1 LTEPGSLKQG
11 RREVPLHIVLRQE
24 REPLVAL
31 AAEEL
36 QRYVRQLFGFSP
48 PICREGSCREPGC
61 RIEVGAESSEAL
73 TDQAYAI
80 RPCPSSGEAGLSL
93 AGGSPR
99 AVLWA
104 AYEVVTAWGV
114 HFLVQGDVWPEDPGP
129 FHLPQ
134 LDLEREP
141 IFPRREFRIINDMA
155 NSGVFWSLEQHQALF
170 DQLAKLRFTGVL
182 ISTYP
187 HQPWAHYAFE
197 GIERSSGG
205 LCYGWQHPVHG
216 QTIGREL
223 FGGVTHHTN
232 PDFQGAET
240 YEEQLACGQRLMR
253 GIFDAARARGLETTY
268 MHPTSEVPDEFA
280 LRLAELSS
288 GVDLPEGSV
297 AQTHF
302 SRHGLT
308 YIGGPRRL
316 EKYRTPLNPVYVD
329 LMEAALV
336 AHIQAYPNADRYG
349 LGEQEFPP
357 GGAGAQ
363 ECWRILDDKYGVEAI
378 LPLEEIVEKAA
389 AQFFYAEDRALAQ
402 ALGAVQTLRLCDIL
416 INERRVLDDAQNPD
430 AKMRVTFFS
439 EHLQPLV
446 EHVLPPE
453 RCEFIAIVDY
463 LPARVAE
470 RMHTLEF
477 VRQGQLDV
485 MLITT
490 IEDDNVG
497 FLPQLVTPSLHT
509 TVQKMKEYG
518 VQGFCFRQFDIS
530 QHEPA
535 MAYMAAAAW
544 DATATPEGAYRRYAL
559 GVAGKAAVED
569 LLAAFGGLEELTEAA
584 NGLMGLGFMWPSL
597 YSKHWQPGARP
608 DPAWQEYIA
617 RLAPVVERLKSALER
632 SAPRGRRLVG
642 NYVCFVR
649 FAGLFLQA
657 MDLIRQARAAYD
669 RAQEKR
675 EAKDHVA
682 YHPLIT
688 RSSDL
693 LFAAE
698 EASERALRMW
708 AKQVADPTDLG
719 SLAGLNAYG
728 HDWLRGK
735 SVEVYW
741 ESQCYGLVDLG

>member
-1 LTEPGSLKQG
+1 M
-11 RREVPLHIVLRQE
+11 V
-24 REPLVAL
+24 L

-36 QRYVRQLFGFSP
+36 QRYARQLFGFSP
-48 PICREGSCREPGC
+48 PICREGSSREPVC
-61 RIEVGAESSEAL
+61 RIEVGAETSEAL
-73 TDQAYAI
+73 SDQAYAI
-80 RPCPSSGEAGLSL
+80 RPSSSGDEAGLSL
-93 AGGSPR
+93 TGGSPR

-104 AYEVVTAWGV
+104 AYEVAAAWGV
-114 HFLVQGDVWPEDPGP
+114 HFLVQGDVWPDDPGP

-134 LDLEREP
+134 LDLKREP

-155 NSGVFWSLEQHQALF
+155 NSGVFWSLEQHKALF

-205 LCYGWQHPVHG
+205 LCYGWKHPVHDL
-216 QTIGREL
+216 TIGREL
-223 FGGVTHHTN
+223 FGGVAQHTN

-253 GIFDAARARGLETTY
+253 GILEATRARGLETTY

-280 LRLAELSS
+280 LQLAEFSA

-308 YIGGPRRL
+308 YVGGPTRL

-336 AHIQAYPNADRYG
+336 AHMQAYPKADRYG

-357 GGAGAQ
+357 GGAGAE
-363 ECWRILDDKYGVEAI
+363 ECWRILDGKYGVEAI
-378 LPLEEIVEKAA
+378 LPLAEIEERADK
-389 AQFFYAEDRALAQ
+389 QFFYAKGRALAQ
-402 ALGAVQTLRLCDIL
+402 AMGAVQTLRLCDIL
-416 INERRVLDDAQNPD
+416 INERRVLDHAQNPN
-430 AKMRVTFFS
+430 AKIRVTFFS

-446 EHVLPPE
+446 EQVLNPAQ
-453 RCEFIAIVDY
+453 CEFIAIVDY

-477 VRQGQLDV
+477 AREGKLDV

-509 TVQKMKEYG
+509 TVQKMRDYG
-518 VQGFCFRQFDIS
+518 IQGFCFRQFDIS

-535 MAYMAAAAW
+535 MAYMAEAAW
-544 DATATPEGAYRRYAL
+544 DASTTPEDAYQRYAV
-559 GVAGKAAVED
+559 GVAGEAAAGD
-569 LLAAFGGLEELTEAA
+569 LLAAFRGVDELTEAA
-584 NGLMGLGFMWPSL
+584 NGMMGLGFMWPSL
-597 YSKHWQPGARP
+597 YSKHWQPGTRP
-608 DPAWQEYIA
+608 DPAWQEYMA
-617 RLAPVVERLKSALER
+617 RLGPVIEHLERAVDR

-642 NYVCFVR
+642 NYLCFVR
-649 FAGLFLQA
+649 FAGLFLHA
-657 MDLIRQARAAYD
+657 MDLIRQAREAYD
-669 RAQEKR
+669 QAREKR
-675 EAKDHVA
+675 EARDHVA

-693 LFAAE
+693 LSAAE

-708 AKQVADPTDLG
+708 VEQVADATDLG